1 MKTYSFTP
9 QGVCAKQI
17 TFAIDEQGKLHDV
30 RFIGGCPGNLSAIGK
45 LLEGADPKNVA
56 VLLKGNDWPDLCQMT
71 EAVGR
76 NIDKQTGHDVSRHSP
91 SNYGFGRKA
100 VAKYRGWK
108 PGMIPP

>member
-30 RFIGGCPGNLSAIGK
+30 RFIGGCPGNLSAISK

-56 VLLKGNDWPDLCQMT
+56 SRLQGNDS
-71 EAVGR
+71 GR
-76 NIDKQTGHDVSRHSP
+76 RATSCADQLAIALNDALNEQ
-91 SNYGFGRKA
+91 
-100 VAKYRGWK
+100 
-108 PGMIPP
+108 

>member
-30 RFIGGCPGNLSAIGK
+30 RFIGGCPGNLSAISK

-56 VLLKGNDWPDLCQMT
+56 VLLKGNDWADLWPSLWPLLLFA
-71 EAVGR
+71 AVVITVTPVLIVYVIFQRQLQGS
-76 NIDKQTGHDVSRHSP
+76 VSQ
-91 SNYGFGRKA
+91 GTMK
-100 VAKYRGWK
+100 
-108 PGMIPP
+108 

>member
-30 RFIGGCPGNLSAIGK
+30 RFIGGCPGNLSDIGK

-56 VLLKGNDWPDLCQMT
+56 VLLKGNDCG
-71 EAVGR
+71 GR
-76 NIDKQTGHDVSRHSP
+76 GTSCADQLAIALNNALNEQ
-91 SNYGFGRKA
+91 
-100 VAKYRGWK
+100 
-108 PGMIPP
+108 

>member
-56 VLLKGNDWPDLCQMT
+56 VLLKGRECKIVCVNRYCMNLLYAPYW
-71 EAVGR
+71 G
-76 NIDKQTGHDVSRHSP
+76 KQR
-91 SNYGFGRKA
+91 
-100 VAKYRGWK
+100 
-108 PGMIPP
+108 